1 MMQQVSVFKAL
12 ADETRLRLVN
22 LFVTSGKSLCV
33 CEMVDALKLPQYQI
47 SKHLNILKNSGLIS
61 VQKSGTWAYHS
72 INRDIIQNE
81 KLYSFL
87 KEFLSGDI
95 FDEDIKNLD
104 MRLMLREGDRCVVG
118 FVDEKELVQL
128 IVKKQPKSKIS
139 KGSMV

>member
-1 MMQQVSVFKAL
+1 MMQQVPVFKAL

-72 INRDIIQNE
+72 VNRDIIQNE

-87 KEFLSGDI
+87 KEFLSGDV

-128 IVKKQPKSKIS
+128 RVKKQPKSKIS
-139 KGSMV
+139 KGSTV

>member
-1 MMQQVSVFKAL
+1 MMQQVPVIKAL

-87 KEFLSGDI
+87 KEFLSGDV
-95 FDEDIKNLD
+95 FDEDIRNLD
-104 MRLMLREGDRCVVG
+104 MRLILREGDRCVVG

-128 IVKKQPKSKIS
+128 RVKKQPKSKIS
-139 KGSMV
+139 KGSTV

>member
-1 MMQQVSVFKAL
+1 MQQVSVFKAL

-61 VQKSGTWAYHS
+61 VKKSGTWAYHS
-72 INRDIIQNE
+72 VNRDIIQNE

-87 KEFLSGDI
+87 KEFLSGDV
-95 FDEDIKNLD
+95 FDEDIRNLD
-104 MRLMLREGDRCVVG
+104 MRLILREGDRCVVG

-128 IVKKQPKSKIS
+128 RVKKQPKSKIS
-139 KGSMV
+139 KGSTV